1 MKFDLYEYIGV
12 IVPGAIV
19 LLAASLLYPSVLP
32 TLTSSLSLGDLGL
45 VLILAFVAGHL
56 VQAGGNL
63 WESIVWGISG
73 GMPTC
78 WVADPKKKLLSQE
91 QLTRLD
97 ARLTKEFEC
106 KRSSLKSG
114 RGPMREIFVRV
125 RKLGKP
131 DRIDKFNRNYG
142 LMRGVAVSFL
152 ASALMVLVHDVDQ
165 WKGALLLVALAGIS
179 TFRMVRFGIHYARE
193 IYAEY
198 LSLDIASTKTKSKP
212 KT

>member
-45 VLILAFVAGHL
+45 VLVLAFVAGHL

-63 WESIVWGISG
+63 WENIVWGLSG

-78 WVADPKKKLLSQE
+78 WVANPSKKLLSDA

-97 ARLTKEFEC
+97 TRLTKEFKC
-106 KRSSLKSG
+106 KRSALTTD

-131 DRIDKFNRNYG
+131 DRVDKFNRNYG
-142 LMRGVAVSFL
+142 LMRGVAVAFL
-152 ASALMVLVHDVDQ
+152 ASALMLLIHDIDE
-165 WKGALLLVALAGIS
+165 WRGALLLVALSGVA
-179 TFRMVRFGIHYARE
+179 TFRMVRFGIYYARE

-198 LSLDIASTKTKSKP
+198 LSLDIVTTKNKVKP
-212 KT
+212 KA